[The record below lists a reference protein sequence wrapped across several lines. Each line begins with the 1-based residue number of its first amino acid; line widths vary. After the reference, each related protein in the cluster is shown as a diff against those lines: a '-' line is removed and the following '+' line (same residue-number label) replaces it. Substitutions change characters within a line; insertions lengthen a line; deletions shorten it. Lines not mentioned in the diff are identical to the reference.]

1 MRSVFKA
8 LARSMSQWW
17 HADRIR
23 VASSEGRLLRIR
35 TGQRVLI
42 LGRMWNVES
51 SNIEQTEVAEPNAT
65 QGRVL
70 LIQLRN
76 CDSTDAVQTA
86 ILEVTVPPTDATGF
100 ARTTAILTTG
110 NGSQSPVTDG
120 DIVFS

>member
-8 LARSMSQWW
+8 LARTITQWW
-17 HADRIR
+17 QADRIR
-23 VASSEGRLLRIR
+23 VAPSEGRLLRIR
-35 TGQRVLI
+35 TGQRVLV

-51 SNIEQTEVAEPNAT
+51 SDTEQTGVAEPNAT

-70 LIQLRN
+70 RIQLRN
-76 CDSTDAVQTA
+76 CDTTDAVQTA
-86 ILEVTVPPTDATGF
+86 ILAVTVPSTEASGL

-110 NGSQSPVTDG
+110 NGAQSPVSDG